1 MEEQKL
7 IERSL
12 MGEKEFKDY
21 LKDNRTDPVKDLD
34 SWVIHLRIFNAVGS
48 VKSIRRAIRRGHVS
62 LDGILYPRRPF
73 NNRANTCSRK
83 NSHSRSFNQKRR
95 EIYGQ
100 IKSKSLA

>member
-34 SWVIHLRIFNAVGS
+34 NGVIHLRIFNAVGS

-62 LDGILYPRRPF
+62 IYGEIYPKRPF
-73 NNRANTCSRK
+73 KNTKNNK
-83 NSHSRSFNQKRR
+83 LKRS
-95 EIYGQ
+95 IYAQ
-100 IKSKSLA
+100 LRHRSTVA